1 MKKIFFVAIAIL
13 MSLHLRLHAGT
24 LIKTVYDY
32 GKAQV
37 VQFEDKGLAH
47 FSYAIVVGNS
57 ITLVDP
63 ARNPEQY
70 YALAEK
76 MNASITG
83 IIETHPHADFVSSHL
98 EIQQETG
105 AVIYVSSLVG
115 AAYPHESFDDE
126 DVIQI
131 SEFVELRAIHT
142 PGHSPD
148 GISIVLVVDGKD
160 VVIFTGDTLFVGD
173 VGRPDLRESVGN
185 ITAKREAL
193 ARAMYRT
200 TREKLMILDDD
211 VVVLPAHGSGSL
223 CGKALGDAQWS
234 TIGREKAENYALQD
248 MSEDL
253 FVEIL
258 LADQPFIPAY
268 FPYDVDLNKAGAPGL
283 QVSLE
288 KIERIGNNYQ
298 PEGDML
304 VIDARTP
311 ALFATGHLQ
320 GAINI
325 PDGGK
330 FETWL
335 GSVVKPTERFFLVAE
350 SWEKLDALI
359 LKAGKIG
366 YDLLIEGA
374 FIYNKADEQQ
384 AQVFDASKFN
394 PDANIYT
401 IVDVRNRSEIAGE
414 VFPNTIVIPLP
425 DLREKLADIPTDKP
439 VLFHCASGYRSA
451 VARSILLGQQPG
463 LEVYDFGPAIKD
475 FLK

>member
-1 MKKIFFVAIAIL
+1 MKKILFAAISIM
-13 MSLHLRLHAGT
+13 MSLHLHLSAGT
-24 LIKTVYDY
+24 LIETVYDY

-47 FSYAIVVGNS
+47 FSYAIIVGNS

-70 YALAEK
+70 YALAERL
-76 MNASITG
+76 NASITG

-98 EIQQETG
+98 EVQQETG
-105 AVIYVSSLVG
+105 AIIYVSSLVG

-131 SEFVELRAIHT
+131 SENVELRAIHT

-148 GISIVLVVDGKD
+148 GISIVLVINGKD
-160 VVIFTGDTLFVGD
+160 VVVFTGDTLFVGD

-193 ARAMYRT
+193 ARAMYRS
-200 TREKLMILDDD
+200 TREKLMVLEDD
-211 VVVLPAHGSGSL
+211 VIVLPAHGSGSL

-234 TIGREKAENYALQD
+234 TIGKEKAENYALQD

-258 LADQPFIPAY
+258 LADQPFIPVY

-288 KIERIGNNYQ
+288 NIERIGDNYI
-298 PEGDML
+298 PEGDVL

-311 ALFATGHLQ
+311 ALFATGHLK

-335 GSVVKPTERFFLVAE
+335 GSVVKPTERFYLIAE
-350 SWEKLDALI
+350 SWEKLDALL
-359 LKAGKIG
+359 LKTGKIG

-374 FIYNKADEQQ
+374 FVYNMPS
-384 AQVFDASKFN
+384 AQPAPVFDVSKFRA
-394 PDANIYT
+394 DDDSYT
-401 IVDVRNRSEIAGE
+401 IVDVRNRSEITTE

-425 DLREKLADIPTDKP
+425 ELREKLADIPTNKP
-439 VLFHCASGYRSA
+439 VLIHCASGYRSA
-451 VARSILLGQQPG
+451 VARSILLGQQPD
-463 LEVYDFGPAIKD
+463 LEVFDFGPTIKD

>member
-1 MKKIFFVAIAIL
+1 MKKIFFVAMAIL
-13 MSLHLRLHAGT
+13 MSLHLQLSAGT
-24 LIKTVYDY
+24 LIETVYDY

-47 FSYAIVVGNS
+47 FSYAIIVGNS

-63 ARNPEQY
+63 ARNPEPY

-105 AVIYVSSLVG
+105 AVIFVSSLVG
-115 AAYPHESFDDE
+115 ATYPHESFDDE

-131 SEFVELRAIHT
+131 SETVELRAIHT

-148 GISIVLVVDGKD
+148 GISIVLVINGKD

-193 ARAMYRT
+193 ARAMYRS
-200 TREKLMILDDD
+200 TREKLMVLEDD
-211 VVVLPAHGSGSL
+211 VIVLPAHGSGSL

-234 TIGREKAENYALQD
+234 TIGKEKAENYALQD

-258 LADQPFIPAY
+258 LADQPFIPVY

-283 QVSLE
+283 QVSLDS
-288 KIERIGNNYQ
+288 IERIGNNFQ
-298 PEGDML
+298 PEGDFL

-311 ALFATGHLQ
+311 ALFATGHLK

-335 GSVVKPTERFFLVAE
+335 GSVVKPSERFYLTAE
-350 SWEKLDALI
+350 SWEKLDALL
-359 LKAGKIG
+359 LKTGKIG

-374 FIYNKADEQQ
+374 FVYNKTEDQVPQ
-384 AQVFDASKFN
+384 AFDASKFSA
-394 PDANIYT
+394 DDDRYT
-401 IVDVRNRSEIAGE
+401 IVDVRNRSEISSE

-425 DLREKLADIPTDKP
+425 ELREKLADIPTNKP
-439 VLFHCASGYRSA
+439 VLIHCASGYRSA
-451 VARSILLGQQPG
+451 VARSILLGQLPD